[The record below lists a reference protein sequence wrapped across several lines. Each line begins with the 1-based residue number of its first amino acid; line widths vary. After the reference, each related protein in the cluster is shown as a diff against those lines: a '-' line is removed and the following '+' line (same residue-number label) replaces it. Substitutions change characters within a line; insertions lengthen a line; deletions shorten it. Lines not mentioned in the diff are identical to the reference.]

1 MAFHRS
7 LEVGKTYELEGGRE
21 YKCLAIEP
29 GPDAIL
35 ERVRDKYILHAHGTL
50 IEPDGK
56 IRWDYSSGG
65 HWPNGGGK

>member
-1 MAFHRS
+1 MAFYRS
-7 LEVGKTYELEGGRE
+7 LEVGVTYELDAGGQ
-21 YKCLAIEP
+21 YKCLSTEI

-35 ERVRDKYILHAHGTL
+35 ERVKDGYTLHAHGTR

-65 HWPNGGGK
+65 HWPKGGGK